1 MDNIILV
8 AGATGDL
15 GGRLCRHLLKNGAS
29 VRVVVRAES
38 NQDKVNEL
46 RESGVEIVA
55 VSFEDEAG
63 LVSACKGV
71 SCVVSVLAG
80 LREVIVTAQS
90 QLLQAAVQA
99 GVPRFIPSDFCTDFT
114 QLQAGE
120 NRNFDLRKAF
130 QSVLE
135 ASNIKATSVFNGAFA
150 YVLQYDIPLLDTKA
164 KTITYYSGKADWQID
179 FTTIEDTAA
188 FTACAAMDDT
198 APRFLR
204 IAGFRFSPS
213 ELAALTVRVFGE
225 HFKLKE
231 QGTLEQF
238 LAYIQKLRTENPDG
252 EKQLYPQWQ
261 QMQYLYS
268 MFAAHHHALDNDRYP
283 GLSWQTAEITLHAIN
298 NNRIAQNE
306 TAI

>member
-1 MDNIILV
+1 MNNIILV

-15 GGRLCRHLLKNGAS
+15 GSRLCKHLLKNGAS
-29 VRVVVRAES
+29 VRALVREQS
-38 NQDKVNEL
+38 NQQKVNEL
-46 RESGVEIVA
+46 HESGVEVIA
-55 VSFEDEAG
+55 VHFADEKG

-80 LREVIVTAQS
+80 LRDVIVTAQS
-90 QLLQAAVQA
+90 QLLHAAVKA

-114 QLQAGE
+114 QLQLGE
-120 NRNFDLRKAF
+120 NRNFDLRREF

-135 ASNIKATSVFNGAFA
+135 TSNIRATSVFNGAFA
-150 YVLQYDIPLLDTKA
+150 YVLQYNIPLLDTKA

-188 FTACAAMDDT
+188 FTAYAALDDN

-204 IAGFRFSPS
+204 IAGFRFSPN
-213 ELAALTVRVFGE
+213 ELQALTGRVFGE

-238 LAYIQKLRTENPDG
+238 SAYIQKLRTENPDG
-252 EKQLYPQWQ
+252 ENQLYPQWQ

-268 MFAAHHHALDNDRYP
+268 MFAAHHHMLDNDRYP
-283 GLSWQTAEITLHAIN
+283 GVSWQTAETTLNEIN
-298 NNRIAQNE
+298 NNKIA
-306 TAI
+306 

>member
-1 MDNIILV
+1 MNNMILV

-15 GGRLCRHLLKNGAS
+15 GGRLCKHLIKNGAS
-29 VRVVVRAES
+29 VRVLVREES
-38 NQDKVNEL
+38 NQEKINEL
-46 RESGVEIVA
+46 LKLGVEVIA
-55 VSFEDEAG
+55 VRFEDEAG

-114 QLQAGE
+114 QLQQGE
-120 NRNFDLRKAF
+120 NRNFDLRKEF

-135 ASNIKATSVFNGAFA
+135 TSNIRATSVFNGAFA

-164 KTITYYSGKADWQID
+164 KTITYYSEKVDWQID

-188 FTACAAMDDT
+188 FTAYAALDDD

-204 IAGFRFSPS
+204 IAGFQISPN
-213 ELAALTVRVFGE
+213 ELAVLAGRIFGE
-225 HFKLKE
+225 HFELKE

-238 LAYIQKLRTENPDG
+238 SAYIQKLRTENPDG

-268 MFAAHHHALDNDRYP
+268 MFAAHHHILDNDRYT
-283 GLSWQTAEITLHAIN
+283 GLSWQTAETTLHEIN
-298 NNRIAQNE
+298 NNKIAQNG
-306 TAI
+306 TGI

>member
-1 MDNIILV
+1 MNNIILV

-15 GGRLCRHLLKNGAS
+15 GGRLCKHLIKNGAN
-29 VRVVVRAES
+29 VRALVRAES
-38 NQDKVNEL
+38 NQEKINEL

-55 VSFEDEAG
+55 VSFKDEAG

-80 LREVIVTAQS
+80 LREVILTAQS

-114 QLQAGE
+114 QLAEGA
-120 NRNFDLRKAF
+120 NRNFDLRREF

-135 ASNIKATSVFNGAFA
+135 TSNIRATSVFNGAFA

-164 KTITYYSGKADWQID
+164 KLITYYSGKADWQID
-179 FTTIEDTAA
+179 FTTVEDTAA
-188 FTACAAMDDT
+188 FTAYAALDDD

-204 IAGFRFSPS
+204 IAGFQISPN
-213 ELAALTVRVFGE
+213 ELAALTGRIFGE

-231 QGTLEQF
+231 QNTLEQF
-238 LAYIQKLRTENPDG
+238 SAYIQKLRAENPDG

-268 MFAAHHHALDNDRYP
+268 MFAVHHHTLDNSRYP
-283 GLSWQTAEITLHAIN
+283 GLSWQTAETTLHEIN
-298 NNRIAQNE
+298 NNKTAQNG
-306 TAI
+306 TGI

>member
-1 MDNIILV
+1 MNNIILV

-15 GGRLCRHLLKNGAS
+15 GGRLCKHLLKNGAS
-29 VRVVVRAES
+29 VRALVREQS
-38 NQDKVNEL
+38 NQQKVNEL
-46 RESGVEIVA
+46 RESGVEVIA
-55 VSFEDEAG
+55 VHFADEKG

-80 LREVIVTAQS
+80 LRDVIVTAQS
-90 QLLQAAVQA
+90 QLLHAAVKA

-114 QLQAGE
+114 QLQLGE
-120 NRNFDLRKAF
+120 NRNFDLRREF

-135 ASNIKATSVFNGAFA
+135 TSNIRATSVFNGAFA

-188 FTACAAMDDT
+188 FTAYAALDDT

-204 IAGFRFSPS
+204 IAGFRFSPN
-213 ELAALTVRVFGE
+213 ELQALTGRVFGE

-238 LAYIQKLRTENPDG
+238 SAYIQKLRTENPDG
-252 EKQLYPQWQ
+252 ENQLYPQWQ

-268 MFAAHHHALDNDRYP
+268 MFAAHHHMLDNDRYP
-283 GLSWQTAEITLHAIN
+283 GVSWQTAETTLNEIN
-298 NNRIAQNE
+298 NNKIA
-306 TAI
+306 

>member
-1 MDNIILV
+1 MNNIILV

-15 GGRLCRHLLKNGAS
+15 GGRLCKHLLKNGAS
-29 VRVVVRAES
+29 VRALVREQS
-38 NQDKVNEL
+38 NQQKVNEL
-46 RESGVEIVA
+46 RESGVEVIA
-55 VSFEDEAG
+55 VHFADEKG

-80 LREVIVTAQS
+80 LRDVIVTAQS
-90 QLLQAAVQA
+90 QLLHAAVKA

-114 QLQAGE
+114 QLQLGE
-120 NRNFDLRKAF
+120 NRNFDLRREF

-135 ASNIKATSVFNGAFA
+135 TSNIRATSVFNGAFA
-150 YVLQYDIPLLDTKA
+150 YVLQYDITLLDTKA

-188 FTACAAMDDT
+188 FTAYAALDDT

-204 IAGFRFSPS
+204 IAGFRFSPN
-213 ELAALTVRVFGE
+213 ELQALTGRVFGE

-238 LAYIQKLRTENPDG
+238 SAYIQKLRTENPDG
-252 EKQLYPQWQ
+252 ENQLYPQWQ

-268 MFAAHHHALDNDRYP
+268 MFAAHHHMLDNDRYP
-283 GLSWQTAEITLHAIN
+283 GVSWQTAETTLNEIN
-298 NNRIAQNE
+298 NNKIA
-306 TAI
+306 

>member
-1 MDNIILV
+1 MNNIILV

-15 GGRLCRHLLKNGAS
+15 GSRLCKHLLKNGAS
-29 VRVVVRAES
+29 VRALVREQS
-38 NQDKVNEL
+38 NQQKVNEL
-46 RESGVEIVA
+46 RESGVEVIA
-55 VSFEDEAG
+55 VHFADEKG
-63 LVSACKGV
+63 LASACKGV

-80 LREVIVTAQS
+80 LRDVIVTAQS
-90 QLLQAAVQA
+90 QLLHAAIKA

-114 QLQAGE
+114 QLQLGE
-120 NRNFDLRKAF
+120 NRNFDLRREF

-135 ASNIKATSVFNGAFA
+135 TSNIRATSVFNGAFA
-150 YVLQYDIPLLDTKA
+150 YVLQYNIPLLDTKA

-188 FTACAAMDDT
+188 FTAYAALDDT

-204 IAGFRFSPS
+204 IAGFRFSPN
-213 ELAALTVRVFGE
+213 ELQALTGRVFGE

-238 LAYIQKLRTENPDG
+238 SAYIQKLRTENPDG
-252 EKQLYPQWQ
+252 ENQLYPQWQ

-268 MFAAHHHALDNDRYP
+268 MFAAHHHMLDNDRYR
-283 GLSWQTAEITLHAIN
+283 GVSWQTAETTLNKIN
-298 NNRIAQNE
+298 NNKIA
-306 TAI
+306 

>member
-1 MDNIILV
+1 MNNIILV

-15 GGRLCRHLLKNGAS
+15 GSRLCKRLLRNGAS
-29 VRVVVRAES
+29 VRALVREHS
-38 NQDKVNEL
+38 DQVKVNEL
-46 RESGVEIVA
+46 RNSGVEVIA
-55 VSFEDEAG
+55 VDFADEKG

-90 QLLQAAVQA
+90 QLLHAALKA

-114 QLQAGE
+114 QLQTGE
-120 NRNFDLRKAF
+120 NRNFDLRREF

-135 ASNIKATSVFNGAFA
+135 TSNIRATSVFNGAFA

-164 KTITYYSGKADWQID
+164 KTISCYSGKADWQID

-188 FTACAAMDDT
+188 YTAYAALDDT

-204 IAGFRFSPS
+204 IAGFRFSPN
-213 ELAALTVRVFGE
+213 ELEALTGHVFGE
-225 HFKLKE
+225 HFKLIE

-238 LAYIQKLRTENPDG
+238 SAYIQKLRTENPDG
-252 EKQLYPQWQ
+252 ENKLYPQWQ

-268 MFAAHHHALDNDRYP
+268 MFAAHHYMLDNDRYP
-283 GLSWQTAEITLHAIN
+283 GVSWQTAETTLNEIN
-298 NNRIAQNE
+298 NNKIA
-306 TAI
+306 

>member
-1 MDNIILV
+1 MNNIILV

-15 GGRLCRHLLKNGAS
+15 GSRLCKHLLKNGAS
-29 VRVVVRAES
+29 VRALVREQS
-38 NQDKVNEL
+38 NQQKVNEL
-46 RESGVEIVA
+46 RESGVEVIA
-55 VSFEDEAG
+55 VQFADEKG

-80 LREVIVTAQS
+80 LRDVIVTAQS
-90 QLLQAAVQA
+90 QLLHAAVKA

-114 QLQAGE
+114 QLQFGE
-120 NRNFDLRKAF
+120 NRNFDLRREF

-135 ASNIKATSVFNGAFA
+135 TSNIRATSVFNGAFA
-150 YVLQYDIPLLDTKA
+150 YVLQYNIPLLDTKA

-188 FTACAAMDDT
+188 FTAYAALDDN

-204 IAGFRFSPS
+204 IAGFRFSPN
-213 ELAALTVRVFGE
+213 ELEALTGRVFGE

-238 LAYIQKLRTENPDG
+238 SAYIQKLRTENPDG
-252 EKQLYPQWQ
+252 ENQLYPQWQ

-268 MFAAHHHALDNDRYP
+268 MFAAHHHMLDNDRYP
-283 GLSWQTAEITLHAIN
+283 GVSWQTAETTLNEIN
-298 NNRIAQNE
+298 NNKIA
-306 TAI
+306 

>member
-1 MDNIILV
+1 MKNIILV

-15 GGRLCRHLLKNGAS
+15 GSRLCKHLLKNGAG
-29 VRVVVRAES
+29 VRALVRAET
-38 NQDKVNEL
+38 NQEKINEL
-46 RESGVEIVA
+46 RESGVEIVT

-120 NRNFDLRKAF
+120 NRNFDLRKEF
-130 QSVLE
+130 QFVLE
-135 ASNIKATSVFNGAFA
+135 TSDIRATSVFNGAFA

-164 KTITYYSGKADWQID
+164 MTITYYSGKADWQID
-179 FTTIEDTAA
+179 FTSLEDTAA
-188 FTACAAMDDT
+188 FTARAALDNT
-198 APRFLR
+198 TPRFLR
-204 IAGFRFSPS
+204 IAGFQISPI
-213 ELAALTVRVFGE
+213 ELAALTGRIFGE
-225 HFKLKE
+225 HFELKD

-238 LAYIQKLRTENPDG
+238 SAYIQKVRTENPAG
-252 EKQLYPQWQ
+252 ENQLYPQWQ

-268 MFAAHHHALDNDRYP
+268 MFAAHHLTLDNNRYP
-283 GLSWQTAEITLHAIN
+283 GLNWQTVETTLQEIN
-298 NNRIAQNE
+298 NNKTAQNG
-306 TAI
+306 AGI